1 MLTDLPCE
9 LERSQS
15 RYGPQAICGTA
26 STAVIE
32 RQQGA
37 ALVYTGIIKGR
48 PSTHGDHYQ
57 LNTSTR

>member
-15 RYGPQAICGTA
+15 RYGLHAICGTA

-32 RQQGA
+32 R
-37 ALVYTGIIKGR
+37 
-48 PSTHGDHYQ
+48 P
-57 LNTSTR
+57 